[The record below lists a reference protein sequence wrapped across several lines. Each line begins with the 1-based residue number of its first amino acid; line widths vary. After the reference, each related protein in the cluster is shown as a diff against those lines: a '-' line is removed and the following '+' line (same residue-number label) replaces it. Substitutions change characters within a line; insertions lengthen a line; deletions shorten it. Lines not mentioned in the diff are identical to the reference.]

1 MILLYLIGYA
11 SYDAGKYSPRMLK
24 FNDVEEVIER
34 IFLPSCK
41 LSQKDFAVVE
51 STVSTLPKPVRI
63 ILFEEE
69 LNFILVILLVGNGC

>member
-1 MILLYLIGYA
+1 MILLYLLGYA

-51 STVSTLPKPVRI
+51 STVSTLPKPVR
-63 ILFEEE
+63 LYF
-69 LNFILVILLVGNGC
+69 LKKGLTSFLSFFL